1 MSKFWNNY
9 GSTIL
14 LLAGVAVG
22 ATAGLLFGEGVNVV
36 KPVGDVFL
44 NFIFVLVVPLVF
56 FSISSSIFKLQG
68 GGKAGRVL
76 ITTVAVFAAM
86 LTIAGIIAYL
96 VNLVIDP
103 LGGADVSELAAALP
117 SYEDIHPMAGAD
129 AIVRSI
135 SVPDLGDLLTKA
147 NLLPLILFSILT
159 GYAASLAGE
168 KGIPFANLLESGM
181 EVTMKMMHMIMK
193 VAPLGLGCYFAVTV
207 ASFGAGL
214 LSGYLRITIVYYILA
229 FAFFAVVNPAY
240 LLLSGGWK
248 SVKAYWQNILPPSIT
263 AFSSC
268 SSAAAIPGNLEAA
281 AGMGISPD
289 VAKAVIPFGTN
300 IHKDGSIIAGVFKV
314 VFLMLLFGQSIAGP
328 GEAVHIIGVALL
340 ASMVMGAVTGGGM
353 TGELLTCTL
362 LGLDPSLAGII
373 VIFGTIVDMPSTLV
387 NSSANVVAAALVDR
401 LSGRKKQ

>member
-22 ATAGLLFGEGVNVV
+22 ATAGLVFGEGVNVV

-56 FSISSSIFKLQG
+56 FSISSSIYKLQG

-96 VNLVIDP
+96 VNLFIDP

-159 GYAASLAGE
+159 GYATSLAGE
-168 KGIPFANLLESGM
+168 KGLPFANLLESGM
-181 EVTMKMMHMIMK
+181 EVTMKMMHMLMK

-214 LSGYLRITIVYYILA
+214 LSGYLKITIVYYILA
-229 FAFFAVVNPAY
+229 IVFFAVVNPAY
-240 LLLSGGWK
+240 LLLSSGWK
-248 SVKAYWQNILPPSIT
+248 GVKGYWQNILPPSIT

-401 LSGRKKQ
+401 FSGRKKQ